1 LKKVTTIIATILSLY
16 SISFLVYGGSSG
28 AANFTAYAQLDLQTI
43 KYRDMVIDLGN
54 GLKTNAQLTY
64 PAVGNG
70 PFPGV
75 LLIHGT
81 GPHDKNQTMGFVHN
95 DGPEPPK
102 LFWQIAEYLSDR
114 GFAVLR
120 YDKRGVGAN
129 YTLLDPNVWGN
140 TTANDLIQ
148 DSTKALNV
156 LIQQPEVD
164 PKEISVIG
172 HSEGTLYAP
181 RVAIDNPTKVK
192 NLVLMAPVAQ
202 NASVAEYYQEVT
214 LPLEYASQVLD
225 KNHTGLI
232 SIQQIANDPML
243 RNVLVSSSSVL
254 LTNNTEDITNDLV
267 ERFDT
272 TGNVSIQEQIRPA
285 LINYYENITA
295 FNLDKCGP
303 LVPPLCPILWRSVFS
318 LTPNLSIIGNVS
330 NSTGILMLVGE
341 NDSQTPVQQAF
352 LLQQR
357 LTEVNHPDHTL
368 ITYPNL
374 GHTFSPSSQW
384 LTTGGPIEEY
394 VLADLYTWL
403 AAHSGF
409 THIPTSIPSSN
420 SSSSSNSTTR

>member
-1 LKKVTTIIATILSLY
+1 MIATILSLY

-54 GLKTNAQLTY
+54 GLRTNAQLTY

-81 GPHDKNQTMGFVHN
+81 GANDKNETVGFIRN

-164 PKEISVIG
+164 PKEISVIA
-172 HSEGTLYAP
+172 HSEGTQYAP

-192 NLVLMAPVAQ
+192 NIVLMGIIAQ
-202 NASVAEYYQEVT
+202 NVSVSDYYQEVT

-254 LTNNTEDITNDLV
+254 GTNNTEDITNDLV
-267 ERFDT
+267 ERFGT

-295 FNLDKCGP
+295 FNLEDKCTSIE
-303 LVPPLCPILWRSVFS
+303 VVCPILYKSIFS

-341 NDSQTPVQQAF
+341 NDTQTPVQQAF

-374 GHTFSPSSQW
+374 GHSFSPSSQW
-384 LTTGGPIEEY
+384 LFTAGPVEQY
-394 VLADLYTWL
+394 VLADLYAWL

-409 THIPTSIPSSN
+409 THIPTSIPSSSN

>member
-1 LKKVTTIIATILSLY
+1 MKNVTTIIATILSLY
-16 SISFLVYGGSSG
+16 SISFLVYGGSSSG

-54 GLKTNAQLTY
+54 GVQTDAQLTY

-81 GPHDKNQTMGFVHN
+81 GANDKNETVGFVYN
-95 DGPEPPK
+95 DGPEPAK

-129 YTLLDPNVWGN
+129 YTILDQNVWGN
-140 TTANDLIQ
+140 TTTNDLTQ

-164 PKEISVIG
+164 PKEISVIAI
-172 HSEGTLYAP
+172 SEGTLYAP

-192 NLVLMAPVAQ
+192 NIVLMGIIAQ
-202 NASVAEYYQEVT
+202 NVSVSDYYQEVT

-254 LTNNTEDITNDLV
+254 GTNNTEDITNDLV
-267 ERFDT
+267 ERFGT

-285 LINYYENITA
+285 FINYYYENTTA
-295 FNLDKCGP
+295 FNLEDKCTSLG
-303 LVPPLCPILWRSVFS
+303 VCPILYKSIYS

-341 NDSQTPVQQAF
+341 NDTQTPVQQAF

-374 GHTFSPSSQW
+374 GHSFSPSSQW
-384 LTTGGPIEEY
+384 LTTFGPIEQY
-394 VLADLYTWL
+394 VLADLYAWL

-409 THIPTSIPSSN
+409 THTPTSIPSSN
-420 SSSSSNSTTR
+420 SSSSNSTTR